1 MSVTR
6 TPSLLWSTL
15 RKKKRPLSTMASVRG
30 AQSMADVSV
39 ASWQHFKPVE
49 SKPDSNPFQED
60 MSDGESGA
68 QNHSQ
73 AEGLKPQE
81 E

>member
-1 MSVTR
+1 
-6 TPSLLWSTL
+6 
-15 RKKKRPLSTMASVRG
+15 MATVRG

-39 ASWQHFKPVE
+39 ASWQHFRPVE
-49 SKPDSNPFQED
+49 SKPESNPFQED

-73 AEGLKPQE
+73 KGGLEPQNE
-81 E
+81 